1 MSNSTCLH
9 GAISR
14 GQCHISTSLSHSAI
28 FPGTGPRPPV
38 LDPQVWFCGP
48 SFGTTSV
55 RKTLQRAR
63 PNSSSRISHVASPP
77 PRLDLWSISTLASYL
92 SVIGLMYALLQ
103 LGQPCDCSQHLRSA
117 SDLIHGKDKKISQ
130 LLSEVKRLQARGRG
144 PELEGQA
151 LPIIYAITPT
161 YARLVQKAELVRI
174 SQTFLHVKNFHWI
187 VVEDS
192 PVKTQLVSELL
203 AQSGL
208 RFTHLHTETPK
219 EHKRKES
226 DPNWLKPRGVEQRNL
241 ALQWLRENRELSEE
255 GVVYF
260 ADDDNTY
267 SLRLFD
273 EIRSTKRVSV
283 WPVGLVGGLRFER
296 PLVEKGRVVGFYTA
310 WKPNRPFPMDMA
322 GFAIALQLLLA
333 NREARFDLLAERGYL
348 ESSLLQSL
356 VSIEELEPRADNCTK
371 VRRGLGART
380 PGFYP
385 WCWERSGSSGLGQEV
400 RTPGFYSGLGVG
412 NVKFCLLAGWSQVS
426 SVPQLW

>member
-1 MSNSTCLH
+1 MKVKLKNVFVIYFL
-9 GAISR
+9 
-14 GQCHISTSLSHSAI
+14 
-28 FPGTGPRPPV
+28 V
-38 LDPQVWFCGP
+38 
-48 SFGTTSV
+48 
-55 RKTLQRAR
+55 
-63 PNSSSRISHVASPP
+63 
-77 PRLDLWSISTLASYL
+77 

-103 LGQPCDCSQHLRSA
+103 LGECWAERSSCSAGAELRAGQPCDCSQHLRSA
-117 SDLIHGKDKKISQ
+117 SDLMHGKDKKISQ
-130 LLSEVKRLQARGRG
+130 LLSEVKRLQARGKG

-151 LPIIYAITPT
+151 LPVIYAITPT

-219 EHKRKES
+219 EHKLKES

-273 EIRSTKRVSV
+273 EILHLTSRRSLGRNLARVAESRS
-283 WPVGLVGGLRFER
+283 WDASSGSIFQDPCLAQFPLRLSSY
-296 PLVEKGRVVGFYTA
+296 P
-310 WKPNRPFPMDMA
+310 D
-322 GFAIALQLLLA
+322 LLSTNSLA
-333 NREARFDLLAERGYL
+333 N
-348 ESSLLQSL
+348 
-356 VSIEELEPRADNCTK
+356 
-371 VRRGLGART
+371 
-380 PGFYP
+380 
-385 WCWERSGSSGLGQEV
+385 
-400 RTPGFYSGLGVG
+400 
-412 NVKFCLLAGWSQVS
+412 
-426 SVPQLW
+426 

>member
-1 MSNSTCLH
+1 MDHVGLGIRVQTVGESPASSSPHLTTLH
-9 GAISR
+9 LAPPQSSVPVPPQTWLASCGGEGHPWSLVAR
-14 GQCHISTSLSHSAI
+14 GQS
-28 FPGTGPRPPV
+28 GTMKV
-38 LDPQVWFCGP
+38 KLKNVFVIY
-48 SFGTTSV
+48 FLV
-55 RKTLQRAR
+55 
-63 PNSSSRISHVASPP
+63 
-77 PRLDLWSISTLASYL
+77 

-103 LGQPCDCSQHLRSA
+103 LGECWAERNSCGAGAELRAGQPCDCSQHLRSA
-117 SDLIHGKDKKISQ
+117 SDLMHGKDKKISQ

-371 VRRGLGART
+371 VLVWHTRSEKPKMKQEELLQKQGLGSD
-380 PGFYP
+380 P
-385 WCWERSGSSGLGQEV
+385 SIEV
-400 RTPGFYSGLGVG
+400 
-412 NVKFCLLAGWSQVS
+412 
-426 SVPQLW
+426 

>member
-1 MSNSTCLH
+1 MVPHSPSPRSVISPGLVPCPMSNCTCLH
-9 GAISR
+9 GPISR

-38 LDPQVWFCGP
+38 LDPQVWFYGP
-48 SFGTTSV
+48 SFGTASV
-55 RKTLQRAR
+55 RKPLQRAR
-63 PNSSSRISHVASPP
+63 PSSSSRISHLVSPP
-77 PRLDLWSISTLASYL
+77 PRLDLWSINTLASHL

-117 SDLIHGKDKKISQ
+117 SDLMHGKDKKISQ

-296 PLVEKGRVVGFYTA
+296 PLVEKSRVVGFYTA

-371 VRRGLGART
+371 VLVWHTRSEKPKMKQEELLQKQGLGSD
-380 PGFYP
+380 P
-385 WCWERSGSSGLGQEV
+385 SIEV
-400 RTPGFYSGLGVG
+400 
-412 NVKFCLLAGWSQVS
+412 
-426 SVPQLW
+426 